1 VFRIVKG
8 ICEITSSRAVLY
20 RMLSLESTQLFMY
33 LRGRGASPTP
43 HPDEQSEEVLRQA
56 QDTSRPNYPERSRGR
71 SLEILRH
78 YVPQDEPL
86 EYKDSMG
93 LKKRQ
98 NMLEMDDVT
107 K

>member
-1 VFRIVKG
+1 LI
-8 ICEITSSRAVLY
+8 SRAVLY
-20 RMLSLESTQLFMY
+20 RMLSLESTQLFMN

-43 HPDEQSEEVLRQA
+43 HPDEQSEEGS
-56 QDTSRPNYPERSRGR
+56 T
-71 SLEILRH
+71 EILRH

-86 EYKDSMG
+86 EYKNSAD

-98 NMLEMDDVT
+98 NMLEMDYVT